1 MNLLHRNHKKLGG
14 NEMKSKKLLF
24 LGIDTSTG
32 DAIEYA
38 KSKNIYT
45 IVTDYNSP
53 EIKKEK
59 KEADEY
65 WMIDVS
71 DFEALKKRCIDE
83 CVTNIYAGNHEFCL
97 DQCKRLCKEL
107 GFPFYA
113 SDSGWNAARDK
124 GY

>member
-53 EIKKEK
+53 EIKK
-59 KEADEY
+59 
-65 WMIDVS
+65 
-71 DFEALKKRCIDE
+71 KKRRRM
-83 CVTNIYAGNHEFCL
+83 NIG
-97 DQCKRLCKEL
+97 
-107 GFPFYA
+107 
-113 SDSGWNAARDK
+113 
-124 GY
+124 